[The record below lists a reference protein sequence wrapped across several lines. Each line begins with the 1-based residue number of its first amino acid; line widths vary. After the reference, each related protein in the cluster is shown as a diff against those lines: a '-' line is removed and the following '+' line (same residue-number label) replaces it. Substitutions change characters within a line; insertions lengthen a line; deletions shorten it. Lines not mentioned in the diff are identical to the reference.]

1 MTNIYPMYAALARNE
16 ALSQQSLNTYFE
28 SNESYIGRVR
38 STRFR
43 WQEVKEVP
51 KGYIATGIDGEMITD
66 NTMKRIMTNK
76 ESNTSAVTFNYDK
89 LKELLDIDFEREER
103 IEEKE
108 ETPSYRF

>member
-51 KGYIATGIDGEMITD
+51 KGDIATGIDGEMITD
-66 NTMKRIMTNK
+66 NTMKRIMTFQNRFALVGLLVCWSLFK
-76 ESNTSAVTFNYDK
+76 QRFHFKIAK
-89 LKELLDIDFEREER
+89 LPLFLFQG
-103 IEEKE
+103 
-108 ETPSYRF
+108 

>member
-1 MTNIYPMYAALARNE
+1 
-16 ALSQQSLNTYFE
+16 
-28 SNESYIGRVR
+28 
-38 STRFR
+38 
-43 WQEVKEVP
+43 
-51 KGYIATGIDGEMITD
+51 
-66 NTMKRIMTNK
+66 MTNK

>member
-1 MTNIYPMYAALARNE
+1 MYAALARNE

-51 KGYIATGIDGEMITD
+51 KGDIATGIDGEMITD
-66 NTMKRIMTNK
+66 NTMKRIMTNN